1 MGKKSQQ
8 KDRLYLTAKEHKEEW
23 GGYKQQRRIPFQRL
37 PFHCCAISFTP
48 FEEPVCTDDGT
59 VFDILNIVP
68 YIKKYGR
75 HPVKGTPLELADLI
89 SLNFHKNGGG
99 QQQVQQ

>member
-1 MGKKSQQ
+1 
-8 KDRLYLTAKEHKEEW
+8 
-23 GGYKQQRRIPFQRL
+23 
-37 PFHCCAISFTP
+37 
-48 FEEPVCTDDGT
+48 

-89 SLNFHKNGGG
+89 SLNFHKNGGE
-99 QQQVQQ
+99 QQQ